1 MTSKLTF
8 LRAGIQ
14 ETGFTRIMSF
24 RRQVFIN
31 PDDLSKIPQSFL
43 INHDDTQYRIFAST
57 DKLNYFLCKQE
68 GHVAKDCSNPPQP
81 TATNQAKTTEPEN
94 KQIQDRTHEYTN
106 TANNINTPPNISN
119 ITEIETTSNYRKTLL
134 ETDFNRLPNYKRPL
148 SVPTDSYSEDGNEY
162 LFLPPTPDQP
172 EDHPTGNIKESTPI
186 TIAKRPKRSQSLTR
200 FIEKLDEMLKP
211 IKLTLDD
218 TKSNFILLLPIQE
231 SLRKHVQ
238 YRQPDRHYQKLHS
251 RY

>member
-81 TATNQAKTTEPEN
+81 TATNRAKTTEPEN
-94 KQIQDRTHEYTN
+94 KQIQDKTHEYTN

-119 ITEIETTSNYRKTLL
+119 ITEIETTNNHRKTLL
-134 ETDFNRLPNYKRPL
+134 ETDDLTDFPIIKDCL
-148 SVPTDSYSEDGNEY
+148 SVSTDSCSEDGNKY
-162 LFLPPTPDQP
+162 PFLSPTNPKTTPPAISKNQRLSP
-172 EDHPTGNIKESTPI
+172 
-186 TIAKRPKRSQSLTR
+186 SQNVLSVA
-200 FIEKLDEMLKP
+200 
-211 IKLTLDD
+211 
-218 TKSNFILLLPIQE
+218 N
-231 SLRKHVQ
+231 H
-238 YRQPDRHYQKLHS
+238 
-251 RY
+251 